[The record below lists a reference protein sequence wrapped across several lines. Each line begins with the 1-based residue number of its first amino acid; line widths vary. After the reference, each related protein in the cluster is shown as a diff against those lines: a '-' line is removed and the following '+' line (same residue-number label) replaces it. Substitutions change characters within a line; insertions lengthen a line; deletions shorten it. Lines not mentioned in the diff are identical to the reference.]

1 MKHSTTG
8 EETSPLRWVV
18 FDIVVWGEM
27 SHELL
32 TLLYENKI
40 LLEKTMKVTTTYFTI
55 FCLIFALCFTIG
67 CDNKD
72 KQSAENETNENSTEE
87 KKTDTSYINIGTAPS
102 GGVFYQV
109 GAAIAGV
116 VEKNIEGLDWK
127 VTAES
132 TKGSQENI
140 RLLVSDDSKTE
151 FAMANAAISY
161 FAVRGERGWKKE
173 HSIRAVM
180 TLAPNIGLFVTTKAS
195 GIKSIADLKGKRV
208 VVGPA
213 GAGFE
218 YFLNP
223 VLEAH
228 GVTYDDFSS
237 LNATYFGAGEM
248 LKNGS
253 ANAAF
258 MGGAIPIPAVEDAS
272 ATLDLFFIPFEPTA
286 IDSLVKEYPFFDKR
300 TVPAEEYEKMLTE
313 PFDSLNVGSMHLI
326 TAEQVDEET
335 VYNFTK
341 TVYNNRAEVAKAHKA
356 GKAIN
361 EKNVVINV
369 GTPFHPGAIRFY
381 KEIGIWPE

>member
-1 MKHSTTG
+1 
-8 EETSPLRWVV
+8 
-18 FDIVVWGEM
+18 
-27 SHELL
+27 
-32 TLLYENKI
+32 
-40 LLEKTMKVTTTYFTI
+40 MKVTTTYFTI

-72 KQSAENETNENSTEE
+72 KQSVENENSTEE
-87 KKTDTSYINIGTAPS
+87 KKTGTSFISIGTASS
-102 GGVFYQV
+102 GGAFYQV
-109 GAAIAGV
+109 GSAIAGV
-116 VEKNIEGLDWK
+116 VEKHIEDLDWK

-132 TKGSQENI
+132 TKGTQENI
-140 RLLVSDDSKTE
+140 RLLVSEDGNLE

-161 FAVRGERGWKKE
+161 FAFRGEGAWKKV
-173 HSIRAVM
+173 HPIRAVM

-218 YFLNP
+218 YFLKP
-223 VLEAH
+223 VLAAH
-228 GVTYDDFSS
+228 DVTYNDFSS
-237 LNATYFGAGEM
+237 LNTTYFGAGDM
-248 LKNGS
+248 LKDGS
-253 ANAAF
+253 ADAAF

-300 TVPAEEYEKMLTE
+300 TVPAEGYKRILTE

-326 TAEQVDEET
+326 TAEHVDEET

-341 TVYNNRAEVAKAHKA
+341 TVYNNRAEVVKAHKA
-356 GKAIN
+356 GRSIN
-361 EKNVVINV
+361 EKNVVVNV

>member
-1 MKHSTTG
+1 
-8 EETSPLRWVV
+8 
-18 FDIVVWGEM
+18 
-27 SHELL
+27 
-32 TLLYENKI
+32 
-40 LLEKTMKVTTTYFTI
+40 MKVTITYFTI

-72 KQSAENETNENSTEE
+72 KQSAENENSTEE
-87 KKTDTSYINIGTAPS
+87 KKTGTSFISIGTASS
-102 GGVFYQV
+102 GGTFYQV
-109 GAAIAGV
+109 GSAIAGV
-116 VEKNIEGLDWK
+116 VENNIEGLDWK

-132 TKGSQENI
+132 TKGTQENI
-140 RLLVSDDSKTE
+140 RLLVSGDGNLK
-151 FAMANAAISY
+151 FALANAAISY
-161 FAVRGERGWKKE
+161 FAVRGERAWKEE
-173 HSIRAVM
+173 HPIRAVM

-223 VLEAH
+223 VLGAH
-228 GVTYDDFSS
+228 GVTYKDFSS
-237 LNATYFGAGEM
+237 LNTTYFGAADM
-248 LKNGS
+248 LKDGS
-253 ANAAF
+253 ADAAF
-258 MGGAIPIPAVEDAS
+258 MGGAIPIPAVEQAS
-272 ATLDLFFIPFEPTA
+272 STLDIFFIPFETTA

-300 TVPAEEYEKMLTE
+300 TVPAKEYERILTE

-326 TAEQVDEET
+326 TAESVDEET

-341 TVYNNRAEVAKAHKA
+341 TVYNNRAEVVKAHKA
-356 GKAIN
+356 GRAIN